1 MRTPRLTREERKS
14 LTRGRILD
22 AARRLFLRHGFH
34 ATSLEQIAAEAGF
47 TKGAVFSN
55 FESKAD
61 LFLALLDLRI
71 SERTQELD
79 HALAA
84 PEPTLEGEIRR
95 AARAYVETARRPAD
109 WSLLVTEFWAHAS
122 RDPGVR
128 RELAVRH
135 QRVLGALAERMEST
149 AARLGLRLT
158 LPARQLAKA
167 AWSGAQG
174 VVLEQLV
181 VGEAASDE
189 LVQIMWVALL
199 KQFAVPRA
207 LPGKEET
214 G

>member
-1 MRTPRLTREERKS
+1 MRNRRLTREERKS

-22 AARRLFLRHGFH
+22 AARRLFLRDGFH
-34 ATSLEQIAAEAGF
+34 ATSLEQISAEAGF

-55 FESKAD
+55 FASKAD

-71 SERTQELD
+71 AERTEELD
-79 HALAA
+79 RALAA
-84 PEPTLEGEIRR
+84 PEPTLESEVRR
-95 AARAYVETARRPAD
+95 AARAYMETAHRPAD

-122 RDPGVR
+122 RDPGLR
-128 RELAVRH
+128 RELAIRH

-149 AARLGLRLT
+149 AARLKLRFV

-189 LVQIMWVALL
+189 LVQIMWEALF
-199 KQFAVPRA
+199 KQFAVLQV

-214 G
+214 A